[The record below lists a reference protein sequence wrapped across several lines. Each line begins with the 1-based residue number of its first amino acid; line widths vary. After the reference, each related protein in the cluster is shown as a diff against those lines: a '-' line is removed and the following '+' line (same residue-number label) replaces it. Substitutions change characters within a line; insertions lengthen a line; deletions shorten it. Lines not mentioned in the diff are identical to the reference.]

1 VYAQLHEISWL
12 HEKTSQLR
20 SLCSIV
26 WTVMSSSSSPHDPPT
41 IIHIADLLSDGH
53 EVTYS
58 IVPVFFLTW
67 LLLHGILKAWHNSY
81 GGN

>member
-1 VYAQLHEISWL
+1 MAV
-12 HEKTSQLR
+12 
-20 SLCSIV
+20 
-26 WTVMSSSSSPHDPPT
+26 SSSSSPHDPPT

-53 EVTYS
+53 EVTYC